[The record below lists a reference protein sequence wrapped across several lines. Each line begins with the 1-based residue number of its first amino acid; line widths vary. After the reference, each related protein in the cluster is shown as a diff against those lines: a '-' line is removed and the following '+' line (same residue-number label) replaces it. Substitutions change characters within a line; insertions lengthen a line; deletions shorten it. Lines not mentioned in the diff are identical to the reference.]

1 MGRRIMCNFIALLIL
16 LCGLLLPVKAMQI
29 SVLSVVWRSAGCQP
43 LSMRIH
49 WWHGDGG
56 SGWCCLGVQSG
67 PAGFPEYH
75 NWVWCPELT
84 DELPPMYSVIDSV
97 WVTLDIHDT
106 FGQPIEQIIALQPT
120 DMWLLYD
127 GCAPGLPWEIPES
140 AFDGCNPMGNSTAIV
155 EDDLLQ
161 AFELK
166 QNYPN
171 PFNPSTTIKFSL
183 QSANHISL
191 KVYDLKG
198 ELVATLANEQMS
210 AGEHQLDFH
219 AGNLSSGIY
228 LYTLIFDDRSVTKRM
243 LLLK

>member
-16 LCGLLLPVKAMQI
+16 LCGLLLPAKAMQI

-97 WVTLDIHDT
+97 WVTLDIYDT

-155 EDDLLQ
+155 EDDLPQ

-171 PFNPSTTIKFSL
+171 PFNPTTTISFHL
-183 QSANHISL
+183 PFTGQVRLVVCNLLGQQVA
-191 KVYDLKG
+191 
-198 ELVATLANEQMS
+198 ELVNDQLS
-210 AGEHQLDFH
+210 AGDHELQLD
-219 AGNLSSGIY
+219 ASNLSSGTY
-228 LYTLIFDDRSVTKRM
+228 FCVLTSGQHSAVRKM